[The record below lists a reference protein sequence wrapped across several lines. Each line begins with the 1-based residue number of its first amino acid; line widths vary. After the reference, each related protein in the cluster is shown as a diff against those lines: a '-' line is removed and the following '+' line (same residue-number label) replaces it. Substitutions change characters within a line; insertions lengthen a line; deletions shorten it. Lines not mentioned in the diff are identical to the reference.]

1 MNFLLTIVVAILGGK
16 VAIKLKV
23 PAGAM
28 IGAMISV
35 SAFNLIFGIASMP
48 QEYKILTQIA
58 TGAFIGARIKKD
70 DVLGLREVLKPAII
84 IVSCMGIMNFILGYI
99 LYKNSSLDLTT
110 ALFSTAPGGMMDM
123 TLIAH
128 ELNADSAK
136 VVIFQLIRLISVIGV
151 IPIFL
156 KKIIK
161 RNSEVEVNLRDKMD
175 NKRHKNNNDWK
186 DILLTMVVGV
196 VTGYIGYLSKIP
208 AGALS
213 FSMVGVGIFNVFLN
227 RGFMPIPLRQLIQ
240 MFGGALIGTKVSIS
254 DVLEMS
260 QLLHLVIIVIIGFL
274 MMNIIIGMIV
284 YKISNFN
291 MATSL
296 FSAAP
301 GGVSDISIIAS
312 EMGADTPKVAIIQL
326 MRLVSIVSFYPI
338 LIQIIVKFIN

>member
-1 MNFLLTIVVAILGGK
+1 MEFLLTIVVAVIGGK
-16 VAIKLKV
+16 IAMKLKI

-28 IGAMISV
+28 IGAMILV
-35 SAFNLIFGIASMP
+35 SIFNLIFGIATMP

-58 TGAFIGARIKKD
+58 TGSFIGARIKKED
-70 DVLGLREVLKPAII
+70 ILGLKQVFKPAIV

-123 TLIAH
+123 SLIAH

-136 VVIFQLIRLISVIGV
+136 VVIFQLVRLISVIGV

-161 RNSEVEVNLRDKMD
+161 KNGIINLTVNAKKEDK
-175 NKRHKNNNDWK
+175 KGTK
-186 DILLTMVVGV
+186 DDLENILLTLLVGILA
-196 VTGYIGYLSKIP
+196 GYIGYLSKIP

-213 FSMVGVGIFNVFLN
+213 FSMIGVGVFNIISN
-227 RGFMPIPLRQLIQ
+227 KGFMPIPLRQLIQ
-240 MFGGALIGTKVSIS
+240 MFGGALIGIKVSIN
-254 DVLEMS
+254 DFLEMRE
-260 QLLHLVIIVIIGFL
+260 LLHLVIIVIVGFL
-274 MMNIIIGMIV
+274 IMNIAIGMFV
-284 YKISNFN
+284 YKVSNFN
-291 MATSL
+291 IATSL

-338 LIQIIVKFIN
+338 LIQVIVKFIE